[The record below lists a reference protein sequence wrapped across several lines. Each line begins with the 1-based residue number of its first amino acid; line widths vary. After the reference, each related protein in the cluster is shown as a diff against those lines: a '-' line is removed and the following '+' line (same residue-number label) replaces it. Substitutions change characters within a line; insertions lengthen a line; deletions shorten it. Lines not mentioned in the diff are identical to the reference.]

1 MDKRSMNPPVKGNV
15 APVTTARKR
24 GQESMFANSK
34 PKPMIDPKFKK
45 K

>member
-1 MDKRSMNPPVKGNV
+1 MDKKSMNPPVKGKV

>member
-1 MDKRSMNPPVKGNV
+1 MDKKSMNTPVKGKV

-24 GQESMFANSK
+24 GQESMLAKCK
-34 PKPMIDPKFKK
+34 PTPMIDPKFKK

>member
-1 MDKRSMNPPVKGNV
+1 MDKKSMNPPIKGKV

-24 GQESMFANSK
+24 GQESILAKYK
-34 PKPMIDPKFKK
+34 PTPLVNPNFKK